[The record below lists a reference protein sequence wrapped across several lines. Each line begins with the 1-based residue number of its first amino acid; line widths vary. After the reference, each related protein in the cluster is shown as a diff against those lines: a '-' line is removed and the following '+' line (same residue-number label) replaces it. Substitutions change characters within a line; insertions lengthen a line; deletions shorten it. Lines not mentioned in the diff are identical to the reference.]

1 MNTSLD
7 CGGLLLDL
15 THTRVM
21 GVLNVTPDSFFD
33 GGRFVA
39 VEAAVAQGMA
49 MAAEGAAIID
59 VGGEST
65 RPGAASVSAQQEIDR
80 VVPVIEGLRAAG
92 LTVPVSVDTS
102 KAEVMAAAVAAGA
115 GVIND
120 VRALS
125 EPGVLEAAAATG
137 VPVCLMHMRGEP
149 RTMQSAPRY
158 DDVVEDVYA
167 YLHGRVEAC
176 VAAGIGRERLLV
188 DPGIG
193 FGKTLEHN
201 LQLLRHLNR
210 FRELRL
216 PLLVGL
222 SRKSMIGAIL
232 GNDVHDRLYGSLAGA
247 VVAAWQGA
255 AIVRAHD
262 VRATVEAL
270 RVCDAIAGV
279 S

>member
-167 YLHGRVEAC
+167 SLHGRVEAC